1 MLVTHKRIH
10 KNDKFYL
17 FFPGVKQR
25 DVDGVDITKW
35 GYRQE
40 ITLNYK
46 DKLKLLTEL

>member
-1 MLVTHKRIH
+1 MLVTHKGIH
-10 KNDKFYL
+10 KNDKFDS

-35 GYRQE
+35 GYRKE